1 MGCAN
6 PQKQLAYSVA
16 LVQIASREA
25 STKKRFADFSFK
37 KVFVKLRK
45 NILELYE

>member
-16 LVQIASREA
+16 LVQIASRKA
-25 STKKRFADFSFK
+25 STKNRFADFSFI
-37 KVFVKLRK
+37 KVSVKLMK